1 MIFELAAAMTITAVI
16 LELWLVWR
24 FRFLLELFARNSL
37 LGICFSMLLS
47 WILGEMF
54 GATGMVVFF
63 AAVSSTIVTAFVYK
77 FGMGAMLALEPL
89 FAMLGGAA

>member
-1 MIFELAAAMTITAVI
+1 MIFELAAGMTVTAVI

-37 LGICFSMLLS
+37 IGICFSMLLS

-54 GATGMVVFF
+54 GATGLVVLLS
-63 AAVSSTIVTAFVYK
+63 AVASTIATALFYK
-77 FGMGAMLALEPL
+77 FGMGAVLSLEPV
-89 FAMLGGAA
+89 FAMLGVAA